1 MFGVTQVRCRI
12 DSIRVAEACPD
23 ESTLIL
29 KREGEGNT
37 YLPIWID
44 QHQAQILADE
54 LHGRPDS
61 KGELDSF
68 LADNGATDSGIGCT
82 TVYLK
87 GDAFFAKVLLSP
99 HIRPREI
106 GCSIGVAL
114 ALAVRANAPILVDDA
129 LFDRAG
135 VDLQ

>member
-1 MFGVTQVRCRI
+1 MTQVRCI
-12 DSIRVAEACPD
+12 VDSIRFAEACPD
-23 ESTLIL
+23 ELTLIL
-29 KREGEGNT
+29 KRTGEGNT

-61 KGELDSF
+61 KKELDSF
-68 LADNGATDSGIGCT
+68 LADNGATDSAIGCT
-82 TVYLK
+82 TIYLK

-99 HIRPREI
+99 HTRPREV

-129 LFDRAG
+129 LFDRSG
-135 VDLQ
+135 VRLE

>member
-1 MFGVTQVRCRI
+1 MTQVRCRI
-12 DSIRVAEACPD
+12 DSIRIAEACPD
-23 ESTLIL
+23 ELTLIL
-29 KREGEGNT
+29 KREGEGST

-54 LHGRPDS
+54 LHGKPDS
-61 KGELDSF
+61 KKELDSF
-68 LADNGATDSGIGCT
+68 LTDSGATDSAIGCT

-99 HIRPREI
+99 HTIPREV

-114 ALAVRANAPILVDDA
+114 ALAVRDNAPILVDDA

-135 VDLQ
+135 VDLK